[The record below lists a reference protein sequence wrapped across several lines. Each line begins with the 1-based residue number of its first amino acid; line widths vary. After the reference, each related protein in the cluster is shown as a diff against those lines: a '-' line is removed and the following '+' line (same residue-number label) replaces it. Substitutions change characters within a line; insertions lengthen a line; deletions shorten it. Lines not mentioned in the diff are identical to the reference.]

1 MSQYQTDKLEDISWK
16 ESRLLSGLENIM
28 GVVTIK
34 TKDIESGEKL
44 GGGTMH
50 EVEKPSYG
58 KAMSLSVWLKSKRID
73 VWKL

>member
-1 MSQYQTDKLEDISWK
+1 
-16 ESRLLSGLENIM
+16 M

-44 GGGTMH
+44 GGGMMY

-58 KAMSLSVWLKSKRID
+58 KAMSLSVWLKSKRIN
-73 VWKL
+73 V

>member
-1 MSQYQTDKLEDISWK
+1 MSQYQTEKLENISWK

-34 TKDIESGEKL
+34 TKVIDSGEKL
-44 GGGTMH
+44 GGGMMY
-50 EVEKPSYG
+50 EVEKPSHG
-58 KAMSLSVWLKSKRID
+58 KAMSLTVWLKSKRIN